1 MTKLNTQIIKKQ
13 KDSVKYFNFTES
25 FSTDFF
31 RSKYLFHA
39 DL

>member
-1 MTKLNTQIIKKQ
+1 MIKLNTQIIKKQ
-13 KDSVKYFNFTES
+13 KSAVKHFDFTVP
-25 FSTDFF
+25 FLQVL

>member
-1 MTKLNTQIIKKQ
+1 MIKLNKQIIKKQ
-13 KDSVKYFNFTES
+13 KGAVKHFDFTAS
-25 FSTDFF
+25 FLQVL

>member
-1 MTKLNTQIIKKQ
+1 MIKLNTQIIKKQ
-13 KDSVKYFNFTES
+13 KGAVKHFDFTAP
-25 FSTDFF
+25 FLQVL

>member
-1 MTKLNTQIIKKQ
+1 MIKLNKQIIKKR
-13 KDSVKYFNFTES
+13 KGAVKHFDFTAP
-25 FSTDFF
+25 FLQVL